1 MLKLISYIYF
11 FFFIFL
17 SNSPSLS
24 QENKILFKVNNQI
37 ITTQD
42 ISNEIKYLGLY
53 NQNLYSLDKEQIFEI
68 SKNSII
74 KRKIKQLE
82 LSNKFPDIEIN
93 QKNVERI
100 LSQTYLKLGYK
111 NLNEFKNLLNNNK
124 LDLEVFKEN
133 LITNS
138 LWNEFISVKFRDKIR
153 IDEKKL
159 ILELKEKNT
168 KQKYLYLLSEIV
180 FTSNKKELDRITN
193 DINSSIKI
201 NGFENTALKYSISNS
216 ANLGGKIG
224 WIQENALSQ
233 FIINQIRNLK
243 KGEHSNP
250 INIPSGFLILKIED
264 IKIEKKEIN
273 FEKELKKLITIK
285 KNEQL
290 NQFSNL
296 YFNKIKKE
304 YQIDEL

>member
-1 MLKLISYIYF
+1 MLKQISYIYF

-42 ISNEIKYLGLY
+42 ISNEIQYLGLY

-93 QKNVERI
+93 QKNLERI

-124 LDLEVFKEN
+124 LDLEVFKQN

-180 FTSNKKELDRITN
+180 FTSNKEELDQMTN
-193 DINSSIKI
+193 DINTSIKI
-201 NGFENTALKYSISNS
+201 NGFDNTALKYSISNS

-264 IKIEKKEIN
+264 IKIENEEIN

>member
-1 MLKLISYIYF
+1 MNIKLIKIYLEINMLKQISYIYF
-11 FFFIFL
+11 FFYFL

-42 ISNEIKYLGLY
+42 ISNEIQYLGLY

-93 QKNVERI
+93 QKNLERI

-124 LDLEVFKEN
+124 LDLEVFKQN

-180 FTSNKKELDRITN
+180 FTSNKEELDQMTN
-193 DINSSIKI
+193 DINTSIKI
-201 NGFENTALKYSISNS
+201 NGFDNTALKYSISNS

-224 WIQENALSQ
+224 
-233 FIINQIRNLK
+233 
-243 KGEHSNP
+243 
-250 INIPSGFLILKIED
+250 
-264 IKIEKKEIN
+264 
-273 FEKELKKLITIK
+273 
-285 KNEQL
+285 
-290 NQFSNL
+290 
-296 YFNKIKKE
+296 
-304 YQIDEL
+304 

>member
-1 MLKLISYIYF
+1 M
-11 FFFIFL
+11 
-17 SNSPSLS
+17 
-24 QENKILFKVNNQI
+24 
-37 ITTQD
+37 
-42 ISNEIKYLGLY
+42 
-53 NQNLYSLDKEQIFEI
+53 
-68 SKNSII
+68 
-74 KRKIKQLE
+74 
-82 LSNKFPDIEIN
+82 
-93 QKNVERI
+93 
-100 LSQTYLKLGYK
+100 SQTYLKLDIKIY
-111 NLNEFKNLLNNNK
+111 EFKNLLNNNK

-180 FTSNKKELDRITN
+180 FNSNKEELDQMTN
-193 DINSSIKI
+193 DINTSIKI

-264 IKIEKKEIN
+264 IKIENEEIN